1 MNHLNAF
8 LGIAFAA
15 TFAPLYATTVS
26 RFAKL
31 EETVAKL
38 AKRAQKL
45 GLEAPRLEIVAEFAV
60 PQLRKRNVDTHCLN
74 WDDPRIVQR
83 LGSNGDVLIETG
95 EMIPM
100 VRFRLIGQ
108 APKLNGWTFRAT
120 LEHMEGET
128 ILATVPGFS
137 VPAKYRKTG
146 NVCEHCHMNRKRAQT
161 FILENDDGRMMQ
173 VGRSCLKDF
182 LGHQD
187 PNKAASYAE
196 ELGTLVELCR
206 ASGGDDDELS
216 DGYSGG
222 RSPQAWNLADYLG
235 YVAANIRVNGW
246 VSRKAARDSVV
257 LGNTATAD
265 NAYAAMFPSPFAVK
279 KDIIVPEAQDV
290 TVAAAALTWVRDGW
304 LAAREEGTELGDY
317 EHNVT
322 SIVKMGYVMSKTMGI
337 TASVISAHARAIGRE
352 IEKKKALAGKHVG
365 TEGKREVFKALS
377 VARIFDI
384 EGDYGVSKMHI
395 FYDDAGNTL
404 VWKASNERLD
414 IGATYNV
421 TATVKRHATNNRT
434 GAPETWLSRAKAVR
448 VEA

>member
-1 MNHLNAF
+1 MNNSLNTF
-8 LGIAFAA
+8 LGIAYAA

-26 RFAKL
+26 RFGKL

-45 GLEAPRLEIVAEFAV
+45 GLEAPRLEIVAEFAM
-60 PQLRKRNVDTHCLN
+60 PRLRRANVDTNCLN
-74 WDDPRIVQR
+74 WDDPRIVRR
-83 LGSNGDVLIETG
+83 LGSDGNVLIETS
-95 EMIPM
+95 EMVPM

-108 APKLNGWTFRAT
+108 APRLNGWTFRST
-120 LEHMEGET
+120 LEHIEGET
-128 ILATVPGFS
+128 IISATPGFD
-137 VPAKYRKTG
+137 VPAKYRSTG
-146 NVCEHCHMNRKRAQT
+146 NRCEHCQMNRARVQT

-173 VGRSCLKDF
+173 VGRSCLRDF
-182 LGHQD
+182 LGHND
-187 PNKAASYAE
+187 PNKAAAYAE
-196 ELGTLVELCR
+196 QLGTLVELCG
-206 ASGGDDDELS
+206 ACGGDDDELS

-246 VSRKAARDSVV
+246 VSRKQARDGDFNVH
-257 LGNTATAD
+257 ATAD
-265 NAYAAMFPSPFAVK
+265 SAYMAMFPAPDASRK
-279 KDIIVPEAQDV
+279 GLIVPEPQDV
-290 TVAAAALTWVRDGW
+290 TVAAAALAWVRDGW
-304 LAAREEGTELGDY
+304 LAAREEGAELGDY

-322 SIVKMGYVMSKTMGI
+322 TIVKMEYVTSKTMGI

-352 IEKKKALAGKHVG
+352 IEKKRALAGKHVG
-365 TEGKREVFKALS
+365 TEGKRELFKALS

-421 TATVKRHATNNRT
+421 TATVKRHAVNNRT